1 MKNLVFTF
9 TLLLLTI
16 SVMAQNRQITF
27 ETGDLASVFAKAKKE
42 NKLIFIDAMTT
53 WCGPCKHMAK
63 HVFTND
69 TVADYF
75 NANFVNLKLD
85 QEKGEGI
92 EFAKKYDV
100 NCFPNLMFL
109 DANGNVVH
117 RQAGS
122 MPSQP
127 FIEFAQKTKT
137 PELAYG
143 ALKTKY
149 ESAPLN
155 ESNVVS
161 YIDLLMGCCQ
171 DPSKN
176 ALTYI
181 STVKEEDLLKRAN
194 WIVMRDFV
202 YDHESREIKYFLK
215 NQSAFEK
222 AYGKDTVEQKLQQLG
237 KSYFS
242 KYTRAKEFDETS
254 YDKAKKEF
262 TALKWPKT
270 DAILFESDMEAY
282 ARFNKAKY
290 YEHAA
295 NGFLKYNNNNPNA
308 LNSMA
313 WDFYENVSDKKLLK
327 SAILMAKR
335 ACETDNNYAFL
346 DTYAAVLY
354 KAGEMKE
361 AEIYANKA
369 IDKAKSDKM
378 TPEEYKETS
387 KLLEKIKGNK

>member
-1 MKNLVFTF
+1 MKNLFLSL
-9 TLLLLTI
+9 TLLFSF
-16 SVMAQNRQITF
+16 SVIAQNRQINF

-42 NKLIFIDAMTT
+42 NKLIFVDAMTT

-75 NANFVNLKLD
+75 NTNFVNLKFD
-85 QEKGEGI
+85 MEKGEGI
-92 EFAKKYDV
+92 DFAKKYDV

-122 MPSQP
+122 MPSAP
-127 FIEFAQKTKT
+127 FIDFAKKTKT

-143 ALKTKY
+143 ALRTKY

-155 ESNVVS
+155 ESNVVN

-171 DPSKN
+171 DPSPK
-176 ALTYI
+176 ALAYI
-181 STVKEEDLLKRAN
+181 STVKEEDLIKRTN

-222 AYGKDTVEQKLQQLG
+222 TYGKDTVEQKLQQLG

-242 KYTRAKEFDETS
+242 KYTRAAEFDEPG
-254 YDKAKKEF
+254 YEKAKKEF
-262 TALKWPKT
+262 TQLKWPKT

-295 NGFLKYNNNNPNA
+295 ANFQKYNTNNPSA

-313 WDFYENVSDKKLLK
+313 WDFYENVSDKTLLK
-327 SAILMAKR
+327 AAILMAKR
-335 ACETDNNYAFL
+335 ACEIDNNYAFL

-354 KAGEMKE
+354 RGGELKE

-378 TPEEYKETS
+378 TPDEYKETS
-387 KLLEKIKGNK
+387 KLLEQIKAKK